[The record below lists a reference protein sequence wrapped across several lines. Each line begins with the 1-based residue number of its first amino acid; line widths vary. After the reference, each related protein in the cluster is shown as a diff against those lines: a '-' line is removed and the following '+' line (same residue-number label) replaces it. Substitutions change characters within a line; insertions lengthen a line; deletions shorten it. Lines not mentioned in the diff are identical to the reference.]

1 MRSQFRALGVA
12 AALLFA
18 GPALA
23 DFESGSTGSDGAF
36 APGGS
41 QTVNL
46 SLAGSG
52 PGNGVYDPDKW
63 AVIFNYTTISIPAE
77 VTISFMNHPSGA
89 PVVWLASGDV
99 DISGVVVLDGAPGGG
114 GSTFVPPGPGGYA
127 TPGPGG
133 FSGGRGAIDAGVS
146 PANAGFGPG
155 GGQFLGPFTDGA
167 GGYGTPGGGQ
177 GGGGTYGNEGVFPLI
192 GGSGGAGEGWYQ
204 NRGGG
209 AGGGAILIA
218 SSGTISLNGQ
228 IWSRGGGSGG
238 VSGGG
243 SGGAIRLVADS
254 VQGLGILRA
263 PGGGN
268 QSGTAGGAGRI
279 RIESPSAYLADPG
292 DPPYS
297 LSSVPGPLWPD
308 ATLPRLSITSV
319 DGLPVP
325 ADPLAGIVT
334 PDVVLADTT
343 QSPLT
348 IAISAAYIQPG
359 TTVEVYLN
367 RDIGARD
374 TVISTPLAGTLE
386 SSTASATALFPR
398 GRRVEIQLKANLP
411 AAAVTSR
418 REWSRR

>member
-1 MRSQFRALGVA
+1 MRSRFRALGA
-12 AALLFA
+12 AVALLVA
-18 GPALA
+18 VPALA
-23 DFESGSTGSDGAF
+23 DFDSGSTGADGAF
-36 APGGS
+36 APAGN
-41 QTVNL
+41 QTVDL

-63 AVIFNYTTISIPAE
+63 AVIFNYTTITIPAG
-77 VTISFMNHPSGA
+77 VTITFNNHPSGA

-99 DISGVVVLDGAPGGG
+99 DISGAVVLDGAGSGWGG
-114 GSTFVPPGPGGYA
+114 TYA

-133 FSGGRGAIDAGVS
+133 FSGGRGSIDIYVS
-146 PANAGFGPG
+146 PGTAGLGPG
-155 GGQFLGPFTDGA
+155 GGQFQGGA
-167 GGYGTPGGGQ
+167 GGYGTPGQDGPTGP
-177 GGGGTYGNEGVFPLI
+177 GGGTYGNEGVLPLI
-192 GGSGGAGEGWYQ
+192 GGSGGSGASTGGGDM
-204 NRGGG
+204 GGG

-228 IWSRGGGSGG
+228 ILSRGGGPGYNA
-238 VSGGG
+238 GGG

-254 VQGLGILRA
+254 VQGVGILRA
-263 PGGGN
+263 TGGG
-268 QSGTAGGAGRI
+268 GGGAGRI

-308 ATLPRLSITSV
+308 ATHPRLAVTSV
-319 DGLPVP
+319 DELPVP
-325 ADPLAGIVT
+325 VDPLAGIET

-343 QSPLT
+343 QTPVT

-359 TTVEVYLN
+359 TTVEVHLN

-386 SSTASATALFPR
+386 SSTATATAPFPR

-418 REWSRR
+418 LEWSRR